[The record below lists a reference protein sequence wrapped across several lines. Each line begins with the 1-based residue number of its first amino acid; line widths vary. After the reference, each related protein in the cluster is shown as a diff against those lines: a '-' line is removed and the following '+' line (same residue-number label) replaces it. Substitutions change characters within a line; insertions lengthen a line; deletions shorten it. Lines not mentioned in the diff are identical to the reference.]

1 MATPGAAVR
10 DLGVGVGVGTFSGAF
25 GVGGGILLVPYLVL
39 RREVPQ
45 KTAQATSLVMVAM
58 AASSGAL
65 TYAVRDSI
73 AWWPAIVIL
82 VGGLAGAMVGAVVVQ
97 RTEDRRL
104 RALFGLLLVVAGL
117 RLLWPTGD
125 VTAGELPA
133 PTVLV
138 AGAYVLSGL
147 GMGLLSALFGIGG
160 GILLVPVLIAGFGY
174 APQLAAG
181 TSLTVMVPIA
191 LLGAVRLT
199 RPGLTQ
205 WGDGAR
211 YGLGAIAGA
220 VLGAALALAAS
231 GTLLRVAFAI
241 LMLAVGAHLTWSAVR
256 AQPPL
261 EEDAP

>member
-1 MATPGAAVR
+1 MALDLQHHRIVLPPTTLAEEVDEAIKLLEARQRVR
-10 DLGVGVGVGTFSGAF
+10 RGSDGT
-25 GVGGGILLVPYLVL
+25 
-39 RREVPQ
+39 
-45 KTAQATSLVMVAM
+45 
-58 AASSGAL
+58 
-65 TYAVRDSI
+65 
-73 AWWPAIVIL
+73 
-82 VGGLAGAMVGAVVVQ
+82 VQ
-97 RTEDRRL
+97 QH
-104 RALFGLLLVVAGL
+104 
-117 RLLWPTGD
+117 PGD

-181 TSLTVMVPIA
+181 TSLAVMVPIA